1 MSYPRIGRA
10 PCTRSPKLLSLAIFS
25 SIAFN
30 SFPAHADILLGSGDD
45 QYSLDGNNA
54 ITRSDYTVISGGS
67 GNDSLSLYNARLQNP
82 ARLQHWETLRL
93 LDSTQLEF
101 TSDLTLGGSDIL
113 PGRLE
118 ISSSSALLLPHFSAS
133 ILSSGGQY
141 LSVSNLGTI
150 DMRGT
155 TANRLLIDGDYEGNG
170 SIYMD
175 MVAGDDNSLS
185 DRLIINSGHA
195 SGGTELVFR
204 RLGGSGAP
212 TEDGILVVETRDGAT
227 TSNNAFYMRDSISA
241 GPYEYLLFRGS
252 DDPEESDNWYL
263 RSTINPGEQAATEP
277 SGTNGISTLEIRT
290 TDNGDAT
297 AEATVAPRP
306 ETPPIHLYRPEIP
319 LYAQAKSLARI
330 TSLQEIGSY
339 HKRRGEQRSWFD
351 GANDDWMRVYHQSAD
366 QNWRGDVNNRFDG
379 DITGVQIGTNIW
391 AGPTCTGGARE
402 MGLFFGSSQARGDV
416 TGFARGFDNYSSGRN
431 ELSTLYA
438 GYYFN
443 DYKQDQSYFDF
454 TAKVT
459 YLKLQS
465 QSFRAIGDTIYGPQ
479 LTAALEKGITLHAGD
494 RFNLEPQA
502 QVVVNYSNLS
512 AFNDGISWVEPDMT
526 PEANFRL
533 GLRAYNVDSDIAGLN
548 LRAYVYGN
556 VWHTLGGNDQLQFD
570 LKLQL
575 DMEREAT
582 WSEFGGGIVLLDHRL
597 GSAFLNVG
605 YQRSLDALNW
615 SGGSANLGF
624 NWNW

>member
-1 MSYPRIGRA
+1 MSYPRNGRA
-10 PCTRSPKLLSLAIFS
+10 TCTHTPNLLSLAILFT
-25 SIAFN
+25 IAPN
-30 SFPAHADILLGSGDD
+30 PFPAYADILLGSGDD
-45 QYSLDGNNA
+45 QYSLYSDSD
-54 ITRSDYTVISGGS
+54 TTQSDYTVISGGG
-67 GNDSLSLYNARLQNP
+67 GNDSLNLYGVNLKNP

-93 LDSTQLEF
+93 LDNSRLEF
-101 TSDLTLGGSDIL
+101 TSNLTLGGSDTL
-113 PGRLE
+113 PGQLE
-118 ISSSSALLLPHFSAS
+118 VAPSSALLLPYFHAS

-141 LSVSNLGTI
+141 LSVSNHGTI

-155 TANRLLIDGDYEGNG
+155 TANRLLIDGDYGG
-170 SIYMD
+170 SGRIYMD
-175 MVAGDDNSLS
+175 MVAGGDDSLS
-185 DRLIINSGHA
+185 DRLIINRGHA
-195 SGGTELVFR
+195 SGSTELVFR

-212 TEDGILVVETRDGAT
+212 TEDGILVVETRDGGT
-227 TSNNAFYMRDSISA
+227 TSNGAFYMSSAVSA
-241 GPYEYLLFRGS
+241 GPFEYFLFRGS

-263 RSTINPGEQAATEP
+263 RSTIQPGEQAATGP
-277 SGTNGISTLEIRT
+277 SSAAAISTLGISTA
-290 TDNGDAT
+290 DSDDAS
-297 AEATVAPRP
+297 AEATAPSSSASVP
-306 ETPPIHLYRPEIP
+306 VHLYRPEIP
-319 LYAQAKSLARI
+319 LYAQAKSLARL

-351 GANDDWMRVYHQSAD
+351 GTNDDWMRVYHLSAD
-366 QNWRGDVNNRFDG
+366 QNWQGDVNNRFDG
-379 DITGVQIGTNIW
+379 DITGVQIGTNFW

-416 TGFARGFDNYSSGRN
+416 TGFARGIDNYSAGRN

-465 QSFRAIGDTIYGPQ
+465 ESLRGVGDTIYGPQ
-479 LTAALEKGITLHAGD
+479 LTAALEKGFTVSAGD

-512 AFNDGISWVEPDMT
+512 AFNDGIAWVEPDMT

-548 LRAYVYGN
+548 LRAYLYGN

-570 LKLQL
+570 FQVQL
-575 DMEREAT
+575 DMERKAT
-582 WSEFGGGIVLLDHRL
+582 WSEFGGGIVLLDHNL

-605 YQRSLDALNW
+605 FQRSLDDLDW